1 MIGTVFRIS
10 LLRLWNNKH
19 EVVLALA
26 VPIMFFS
33 IFALIFSRGV
43 GETVRQV
50 RVTFVDDDKTLE
62 SRAIIQAACRHQEI
76 QPTNGLWRTD
86 ADWPIEKLSKLL
98 ISQKAAEVVVHIP
111 AGFTTQDPQ
120 APNLSIQLY
129 NEGTNPI
136 AHRVVQAGL
145 AESIALQFAEANME
159 AAFAQRP
166 AVQPAS
172 ATRLVTTPSTSTAT
186 SSSFSSP
193 QTGSAHQR
201 NDQRTDQRTEQ
212 RSPSV
217 ATSRGE
223 EQQVFQS
230 IDVFATNK
238 HQPKI
243 ALYAAGIAVMFL
255 LFSASGTGASLL
267 EEREAGT
274 LGRLMTSRLSVTEL
288 VLGKWLFAAALGSV
302 QLVIMFVWGQ
312 VMFRVDLLGHIPGFV
327 AMTSLLGCLG
337 KLCSIS
343 RYLVPQSST
352 TAWHLHRVDSRHVS
366 SRGQH
371 GPTLHHE
378 RLDEAVRQV
387 HIQWLGTG
395 WISESVLVR
404 HASACDS
411 QRTVCTAI
419 DCYLVGRPGMPLGSA
434 LEQDLTCACVTAMHP
449 NRAGRHV
456 TSSEAA

>member
-111 AGFTTQDPQ
+111 LGSPLRSAS
-120 APNLSIQLY
+120 ANLSIQLY

-186 SSSFSSP
+186 SSPSHPSD
-193 QTGSAHQR
+193 R
-201 NDQRTDQRTEQ
+201 L
-212 RSPSV
+212 SPSAQHH
-217 ATSRGE
+217 AT
-223 EQQVFQS
+223 
-230 IDVFATNK
+230 IT
-238 HQPKI
+238 H
-243 ALYAAGIAVMFL
+243 
-255 LFSASGTGASLL
+255 
-267 EEREAGT
+267 
-274 LGRLMTSRLSVTEL
+274 
-288 VLGKWLFAAALGSV
+288 
-302 QLVIMFVWGQ
+302 
-312 VMFRVDLLGHIPGFV
+312 
-327 AMTSLLGCLG
+327 
-337 KLCSIS
+337 
-343 RYLVPQSST
+343 
-352 TAWHLHRVDSRHVS
+352 
-366 SRGQH
+366 
-371 GPTLHHE
+371 
-378 RLDEAVRQV
+378 
-387 HIQWLGTG
+387 
-395 WISESVLVR
+395 
-404 HASACDS
+404 
-411 QRTVCTAI
+411 
-419 DCYLVGRPGMPLGSA
+419 
-434 LEQDLTCACVTAMHP
+434 
-449 NRAGRHV
+449 
-456 TSSEAA
+456 